1 MQDTWGS
8 QIVLKKKN
16 KVRKFILPKFKTYK
30 VTVTKTECYYHKNTH
45 TNQWNRVESPEIN

>member
-30 VTVTKTECYYHKNTH
+30 APVTKTVLLPQKYTYKSIE
-45 TNQWNRVESPEIN
+45 